1 MHVHHPPLTRPSS
14 LAPAASSLPG
24 SATTATM
31 APNHSGMH
39 MPGRGRCTLTKICIM
54 YASPQAEPTRPAT
67 AAIISHPPTST
78 STQSHTGNQKKKKK
92 KRKEK
97 QTHRPMTGHLF
108 REIPRRLALYST
120 RRYLADMYK
129 WAEWDLPSTAPTPA
143 PAPALAERG
152 STGRPGIH
160 PSPPGTA
167 QHAHSPRRRT
177 TYWRASA
184 ERMAQADA
192 EHAIRCASY
201 TALRSWWWWWWWW
214 YACRSHLHEYV
225 VGCCCSTPPP
235 LPMPMPMPRC

>member
-1 MHVHHPPLTRPSS
+1 
-14 LAPAASSLPG
+14 
-24 SATTATM
+24 
-31 APNHSGMH
+31 
-39 MPGRGRCTLTKICIM
+39 
-54 YASPQAEPTRPAT
+54 
-67 AAIISHPPTST
+67 
-78 STQSHTGNQKKKKK
+78 
-92 KRKEK
+92 
-97 QTHRPMTGHLF
+97 MTGHLF
-108 REIPRRLALYST
+108 REIPRRLALYPT
-120 RRYLADMYK
+120 RRYLAHMYK
-129 WAEWDLPSTAPTPA
+129 WAERDLPSTAPTPV

-201 TALRSWWWWWWWW
+201 TALRSWWWW

-225 VGCCCSTPPP
+225 VGCCCSTPPT
-235 LPMPMPMPRC
+235 LPMPMPIRAANGAAIYRFCRHCYWSMSRPTCRAVPGQASPPHSSAPVHSAPLHDTARRPDRMRCHAMRRRSGTT